1 MFYFRSLIPILA
13 LVSPVLLWA
22 QEPRIAHVP
31 VTCLPMDNH
40 SVIGTETS
48 PQNAFQTARVYF
60 RSNVFG
66 VFYYVDM
73 ARTAGAFYAVLP
85 KPEPTSDSVV
95 YYIEAYDARAGAIRT
110 PDYEA
115 FVMADAES
123 CRSQD
128 LEVAVHSGDNP
139 RIVLGSE
146 SPGVPATPPGFLE
159 DGIVDSLI
167 PPGPSAGG
175 GVGKKTWIALG
186 AAAAAVSGVAM
197 LSGGSTSEPEV
208 TELPVPTP
216 STPPVTSVPVAV
228 ACFDTHP
235 NPPIINVG
243 ERIALDGRCS
253 TPTGALR
260 YFWDL
265 GDGRTREGP
274 FIEPAY
280 NSPGSFPVELVVR
293 MESDASMTDRIVKW
307 IDVRDRGASNTTSG
321 STTTATARLTASF
334 MSEISG
340 GPRGA
345 VHASLELNERV
356 HVATDNTSPRQIA
369 SLGVAGEN
377 LAAGFARAPRLEG
390 VLWRFDFSR
399 AEHFESGSLRVEL
412 GDVVSIGSQTVVFR
426 LEGTQGQVRFRF
438 RLAR

>member
-1 MFYFRSLIPILA
+1 
-13 LVSPVLLWA
+13 
-22 QEPRIAHVP
+22 
-31 VTCLPMDNH
+31 MDRH
-40 SVIGTETS
+40 SVVGAETS
-48 PQNAFQTARVYF
+48 PQTAFQTARVYF
-60 RSNVFG
+60 RSNVFA

-115 FVMADAES
+115 FVMSDAES

-128 LEVAVHSGDNP
+128 LDFAVHSGDNP

-175 GVGKKTWIALG
+175 GGVGKKTWIALG
-186 AAAAAVSGVAM
+186 SAAAAVSGVAM
-197 LSGGSTSEPEV
+197 LAGGSTSEPEV
-208 TELPVPTP
+208 TEPPVPTP

-228 ACFDTHP
+228 ACFDTLP
-235 NPPIINVG
+235 NPPIISVG
-243 ERIALDGRCS
+243 ERITLDGRCS
-253 TPTGALR
+253 QPAGALS
-260 YFWDL
+260 YSWDL

-307 IDVRDRGASNTTSG
+307 IDVRDRGASNMTTG
-321 STTTATARLTASF
+321 STTTAIARLRTSF

-356 HVATDNTSPRQIA
+356 HLATDNTSPRQIA
-369 SLGVAGEN
+369 SLGVEGEN
-377 LAAGFARAPRLEG
+377 LVAGFARATRFEG

-426 LEGTQGQVRFRF
+426 LEGAQGLVRFRF

>member
-1 MFYFRSLIPILA
+1 MFYFRSVLPILA
-13 LVSPVLLWA
+13 LVSPLLLWT
-22 QEPRIAHVP
+22 QEPHIAHVP
-31 VTCLPMDNH
+31 VTCLPMDGH
-40 SVIGTETS
+40 SVIGAETS

-60 RSNVFG
+60 RSNVFA

-85 KPEPTSDSVV
+85 TPEPTSDSVV

-115 FVMADAES
+115 FVMSDAES

-128 LEVAVHSGDNP
+128 LDFAVHSGDNP

-175 GVGKKTWIALG
+175 GGGGKKTWIAIG
-186 AAAAAVSGVAM
+186 AAAAVVAGVA
-197 LSGGSTSEPEV
+197 LLAGGSTSEPEV
-208 TELPVPTP
+208 TEPPIPP
-216 STPPVTSVPVAV
+216 STPPVTSVSVPVAV

-243 ERIALDGRCS
+243 ERITLDGRCS
-253 TPTGALR
+253 TPTGALA
-260 YFWDL
+260 FSWDL
-265 GDGRTREGP
+265 GDGRRRDGP
-274 FIEPAY
+274 FIQPSY

-293 MESDASMTDRIVKW
+293 LESDSSMTDRIVKW
-307 IDVRDRGASNTTSG
+307 IDVRDRGG
-321 STTTATARLTASF
+321 STMTTDPSEAARLRTSF
-334 MSEISG
+334 VSEISG

-345 VHASLELNERV
+345 VHASLELNE

-377 LAAGFARAPRLEG
+377 LAAGFARATRLEG

-412 GDVVSIGSQTVVFR
+412 GDVVSIGSHTVVFR
-426 LEGTQGQVRFRF
+426 LVGTQGQVRFRF